1 MLAEVESE
9 LVELIRNS
17 ATAPYLR
24 QVGSLPDLSGS
35 TLVSRFAADAPAV
48 YVSPE
53 PLQVSDGVMTVNFGV
68 ACVARNARGHED
80 ARRGDGQ
87 TIGLYQIVEQLAA
100 LLDSGR
106 TSSIAWTVSGVSFM
120 RDAVLFDAGLTV
132 AEVRISGRV
141 TLPPAIDESTLG
153 DFITFHAD
161 YDVDPHQQQTEHV
174 KWAAEPPDYSSSRP
188 ELTDNLQVQP

>member
-1 MLAEVESE
+1 MLAEIEVE

-17 ATAPYLR
+17 ALARCLR
-24 QVGSLPDLSGS
+24 QVGTLPDLAGN
-35 TLVSRFAADAPAV
+35 TLVSRFASDAPAV

-100 LLDSGR
+100 LLDNGR
-106 TSSIAWTVSGVSFM
+106 TASIAWTVSGVSFM
-120 RDAVLFDAGLTV
+120 RDGLLFDSGLTV
-132 AEVRISGRV
+132 AEISASGRV
-141 TLPPAIDESTLG
+141 TLPAAIDESLLA
-153 DFITFHAD
+153 DFKTFHAD
-161 YDVDPHQQQTEHV
+161 YDVDPHQPQTEHV
-174 KWAAEPPDYSSSRP
+174 KWIKEPSDHSSSRP